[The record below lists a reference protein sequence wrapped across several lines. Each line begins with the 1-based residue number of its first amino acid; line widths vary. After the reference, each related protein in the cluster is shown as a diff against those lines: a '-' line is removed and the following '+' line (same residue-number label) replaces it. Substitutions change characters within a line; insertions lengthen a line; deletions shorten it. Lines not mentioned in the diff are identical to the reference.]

1 MYCTIGHIAEGA
13 HPLSTLNATGSTK
26 RTISSVIRSERAA
39 SGVGTNSKNQIRK
52 RAGPSKVE
60 GHRSLFGEQSTEQI
74 QLNIEGDASENF
86 ILHMFESEVPISIE
100 GVQGARSE
108 RSRSKILAVK
118 GNSSCS
124 TMPPTQGAKKNN
136 STVVRKQQPEPTQE
150 FSIANCI
157 HAMRQMVD

>member
-1 MYCTIGHIAEGA
+1 
-13 HPLSTLNATGSTK
+13 
-26 RTISSVIRSERAA
+26 
-39 SGVGTNSKNQIRK
+39 
-52 RAGPSKVE
+52 
-60 GHRSLFGEQSTEQI
+60 
-74 QLNIEGDASENF
+74 
-86 ILHMFESEVPISIE
+86 MFESEVPTSIE
-100 GVQGARSE
+100 GAQGARSE